1 MSFRKDGKQF
11 TLSSSLPQ
19 FLHSFA
25 RVSHI
30 FDGVTPSKETAAFQL
45 CDITDPM
52 IKAMVDDP
60 EEVRDVC
67 NVSFHEPRRFATLF

>member
-1 MSFRKDGKQF
+1 MSFRRDGEHF
-11 TLSSSLPQ
+11 VLSSGISQ
-19 FLHSFA
+19 FLYSFT

-67 NVSFHEPRRFATLF
+67 NVSFHQA